1 MFFSSSYHIREWCIL
16 DKKPLKKLQVL
27 ILVVLAV
34 LAISAMGFVIWALTP
49 LGPMPEAI
57 IALESDNRVQ
67 VNRTTWIEFRPGT
80 GQPGTGLILYPGGR
94 VDHRSYAPLA
104 RRIAEDGY
112 LVVIAPMP
120 LNLAVFS
127 PNRAT
132 RVIQTYPKIETWAVG
147 GHSLGGAMAA
157 SYSGSNLDRVRGL
170 VLWASY
176 PPGSTDLSASDLEV
190 VSIYGSND
198 GILSSN
204 QPGQSR
210 ALLPSTTSWILIE
223 GGNHAQFGW
232 YGLQP
237 GDGEAAISRMDQQNQ
252 IIAATL
258 ELLEKIESIR

>member
-1 MFFSSSYHIREWCIL
+1 L
-16 DKKPLKKLQVL
+16 DKKPLKKLRLL
-27 ILVVLAV
+27 ILVLFAV
-34 LAISAMGFVIWALTP
+34 LAISAIGFVIWAQTP

-57 IALESDNRVQ
+57 GALESDNWVQ
-67 VNRTTWIEFRPGT
+67 INRTTWIEFRPET
-80 GQPGTGLILYPGGR
+80 GQPGTGFILYPGGR

-104 RRIAEDGY
+104 RRIAEEGY

-127 PNRAT
+127 PNRAA
-132 RVIQTYPKIETWAVG
+132 RVIEAYPEIENWAVG

-198 GILSSN
+198 SVLSSL
-204 QPGQSR
+204 QHAESR
-210 ALLPSTTSWILIE
+210 ALLPSTTSWVLIE

-237 GDGEAAISRMDQQNQ
+237 GDGEAAISRIDQQNQ
-252 IIAATL
+252 IVAATL
-258 ELLEKIESIR
+258 DLLENIESSR